1 MSRQGTDIVE
11 QLRQAIHD
19 AEKRGLSQY
28 AIAKAA
34 GVHRAQLM
42 RLMTGTVAP
51 RLDTAHRI
59 ADAVGYDL
67 SLRRRGKR

>member
-1 MSRQGTDIVE
+1 MPKKPQDIVE
-11 QLRQAIHD
+11 QLRRAIRD

-51 RLDTAHRI
+51 RLDTAQRM

-67 SLRRRGKR
+67 ALRKRGKR